1 MSKYMLLYMMLGIL
15 LLTWSFASQI
25 QGGLRFSGNKKL
37 IVKKTS
43 IVRKFLLRKKNRDYP
58 LEIYKV
64 IPWAITFVL
73 FCIVIALYALHAIL
87 YTFPIGMAIGAILES
102 NFAMIFGLIWYLL
115 VGVYIG
121 VINAL

>member
-1 MSKYMLLYMMLGIL
+1 MKKYVLLCIMLCVLVI
-15 LLTWSFASQI
+15 TWSFASQI
-25 QGGLRFSGNKKL
+25 QGGNRFVGNKKL
-37 IVKKTS
+37 IVKENS

-73 FCIVIALYALHAIL
+73 FCVAVLLYVVYAIL
-87 YTFPIGMAIGAILES
+87 YTSPVGMAIGAFLES
-102 NFAMIFGLIWYLL
+102 KVVLTFSVVLYLL
-115 VGVYIG
+115 IGIYIG

>member
-1 MSKYMLLYMMLGIL
+1 MKYYLLWMTLGMLII
-15 LLTWSFASQI
+15 TWSFASQI
-25 QGGLRFSGNKKL
+25 QGGNRFVGNKKL
-37 IVKKTS
+37 IVKDNS

-73 FCIVIALYALHAIL
+73 FCVLVLLFILHILLYNL
-87 YTFPIGMAIGAILES
+87 PIGVAIGAFLES
-102 NFAMIFGLIWYLL
+102 KFVIAFSVVWYLL
-115 VGVYIG
+115 IGIYIG

>member
-1 MSKYMLLYMMLGIL
+1 MKYYLLWMTLGMLII
-15 LLTWSFASQI
+15 TWSFASQI
-25 QGGLRFSGNKKL
+25 QGGNRFVGNKKL
-37 IVKKTS
+37 IVKDNA

-73 FCIVIALYALHAIL
+73 FCVLVLLLILHILLYNL
-87 YTFPIGMAIGAILES
+87 PIGVAIGAFLES
-102 NFAMIFGLIWYLL
+102 KFVITFSVALYLL
-115 VGVYIG
+115 IGIYIG